1 MLLGHDVVVEAG
13 CNWYLRDIKICSLS
27 EKNMSRELVEDQ
39 TKINNQQ
46 KKPEGSQ
53 LPRLWHVL
61 CKPLRD
67 VAKKRDDAKVDNLNF
82 FKH

>member
-1 MLLGHDVVVEAG
+1 
-13 CNWYLRDIKICSLS
+13 
-27 EKNMSRELVEDQ
+27 MSRELVEDQ

>member
-1 MLLGHDVVVEAG
+1 
-13 CNWYLRDIKICSLS
+13 
-27 EKNMSRELVEDQ
+27 MSRELVEDQ

-82 FKH
+82 FKHLIFVFRGLITKYFYRTYACLDTINPV